1 MVIPIPGGIG
11 TPLMGPPP
19 AIVAQKFKI
28 IKACIVIMIV
38 CTCGQLLAGALLGE
52 LGDAL
57 LSSLNLILNTFIGI
71 WMLKDDPLIGKIFDF
86 LARSCCG
93 TCAEQCQGG
102 MTCLMPFIICNI
114 ITVLLQ
120 IILSSEIQL
129 IIKDFKVM
137 LNSVSFYDAF
147 RVWLLLVSTVGALL
161 AQIIGSIYGYL
172 AYREVRDSGVTMS
185 GGDWSSGGTAY
196 PQARESNDERDS
208 RPDTIKWPR
217 GAASPLRCQNSGIT
231 ADFAAWAVTSL
242 VLTIGFND
250 VQKNPQAVFIADNTW
265 PRVASKAESSCCSNA
280 SQDGKEEEDDD
291 DDEEA
296 AKFVHPIDEV
306 GDHNLNDDEKAW
318 IQQDS
323 DEGDMIFQLE
333 TLPSL
338 DNDCDGE
345 EEVAVPAC
353 SLSTADLA
361 GQAPKSRAQR
371 LELQAQKYEREAE
384 DAEAEAAQW
393 ARRAENAATDAGTV
407 NEKVMTAIRK
417 RPVLDWVQAGGRFK
431 RLLKDPAPS
440 QASEVA
446 GEAVAPYV
454 KAELSYT
461 KSQLD
466 YTKAASAWKAE
477 ASSTEQAMRK
487 LQGYADQYRMSGSS
501 SEAALYARE
510 AETLAKRAE
519 DARTTAEKYSTVA
532 DRITKAIPTSDQ
544 KDGRNGRGQSSLSHS
559 FNPKRAAANHISV
572 PFKDELLGQLR
583 QALKDGNW
591 LPLTVQILECARAAR
606 AVPRSSD
613 AISVVRNLSRQ
624 ETLEFSITKFMICM
638 DQRSC
643 GPFSGCNMLGP
654 KERYLSG
661 YLIVVQVRRPP
672 YDFRTPEHL
681 ARFCLLQLSG
691 LTVVEVAERRVPLE
705 FSNCWLGVDPDSLQ
719 FATKAGCSWRMQMD
733 HEEVRRKVNV
743 KGIKSFKP
751 ERTKYED
758 PFLIIGAGHIGLRHG
773 LFLLQND
780 HPNFIIVDRR
790 DKVGGTS
797 WISQANKT
805 SKLQT
810 ELGTYHLQYDEQNPV
825 PTDMATWP
833 SRDELLDHFA
843 KVSSEYG
850 LMPYI
855 QLETNVKAIT
865 VSGNSCAHG
874 PLEVSLEATQNYT
887 GVLPP
892 EPTGKGVKQLRVSS
906 VFMYPGNLSFP
917 RQETYL
923 GEDLFGGMIEYAMFD
938 TIDYDQAARGKDVM
952 IAGHGAFGVENIR
965 TCCEFSAKRIYMVCR
980 RTNLA
985 CPRVSSWFCNQSH
998 PAIPCSL
1005 FLESMEPAYR
1015 LIGYDPWSYHSVTY
1029 NAARTSAQISQKAR
1043 FGIGDVYFLA
1053 LSMGKCEVIVDEVK
1067 RLSEGRVHLQS
1078 GRELSVQTI
1087 LKVFGFVGD
1096 QEVDR
1101 LLKIKSMYGYWA
1113 DADNRR
1119 FTASENPGA
1128 WSMPA
1133 ISVALACPPVV
1144 ASDGKVSEELRKWKK
1159 TTWERMQAQTRMTA
1173 ERLLLILRRQTPRVI
1188 LMANKL
1194 TKWDMDMQSCGY
1206 LLLSLPHGCAP
1217 RACRLQSL
1225 TTPYIA
1231 ALERCGSQMLSDSE
1245 KDDEDD
1251 DDGDRGGGGGAWG
1264 AQWTA
1269 RKAAASSL
1277 DNMSHMF
1284 RGNIL
1289 EVTLPLIQRKLEDQN
1304 WEVQESGVLAL
1315 GAIAFGC
1322 MEGLMQFM
1330 PKVMDHL
1337 LKLCQAPKP
1346 LLRSISCWT
1355 VARFSHWICNEHLN
1369 PQSQQVLRSVLQQL
1383 LQRVLDKNKRVQ
1395 EAACSAFATLEET
1408 ARLLLVPYLD
1418 DIVQTLSR
1426 AFQMY
1431 QAKNL
1436 LILYDAVGTLA
1447 DAVGPE
1453 LDTQK
1458 YKQLLLEPMFQKF
1471 LHTPDHDRSLVA
1483 LFECFSSLAQNLG
1496 PSFMPLCK
1504 PLIERCTR
1512 LIRTGAQAAQMWMQN
1527 PNEFEKPDREV
1538 MAASIDLLSGIVGG
1552 LQRRVSEVLAQDN
1565 FLAVVPE
1572 VLKDSALQ
1580 VKQSAFALVGDSA
1593 RHCIEHLSPFLP
1605 QLLPQCAK
1613 ALREN
1618 NSATVSN
1625 NASWAVGE
1633 ICIKV
1638 GPDYMANY
1646 LEDIVDALVTT
1657 LNRCTQQSNRMLT
1670 QNVCITLGRLGVVCG
1685 PQMGK
1690 SFSQFA
1696 RIWCLVMKDAR
1707 HDAEKVNAFQG
1718 FCNMVQANPQVALQ
1732 HPVECAGAIASL
1744 APAPQHLQPNF
1755 QNILSSYKQ
1764 TLGANWANAWKQMP
1778 QDVQH
1783 KLSHMYAG
1791 IEPSS

>member
-1 MVIPIPGGIG
+1 MDSYWLKRSPPC
-11 TPLMGPPP
+11 GPSRHNEENWASDSARRFDSSEFSELRKTYLHRLHLGP
-19 AIVAQKFKI
+19 V
-28 IKACIVIMIV
+28 V
-38 CTCGQLLAGALLGE
+38 GSWSGWLL
-52 LGDAL
+52 
-57 LSSLNLILNTFIGI
+57 
-71 WMLKDDPLIGKIFDF
+71 
-86 LARSCCG
+86 
-93 TCAEQCQGG
+93 
-102 MTCLMPFIICNI
+102 
-114 ITVLLQ
+114 VLL
-120 IILSSEIQL
+120 
-129 IIKDFKVM
+129 
-137 LNSVSFYDAF
+137 
-147 RVWLLLVSTVGALL
+147 
-161 AQIIGSIYGYL
+161 
-172 AYREVRDSGVTMS
+172 
-185 GGDWSSGGTAY
+185 
-196 PQARESNDERDS
+196 
-208 RPDTIKWPR
+208 
-217 GAASPLRCQNSGIT
+217 
-231 ADFAAWAVTSL
+231 
-242 VLTIGFND
+242 
-250 VQKNPQAVFIADNTW
+250 
-265 PRVASKAESSCCSNA
+265 
-280 SQDGKEEEDDD
+280 
-291 DDEEA
+291 
-296 AKFVHPIDEV
+296 
-306 GDHNLNDDEKAW
+306 
-318 IQQDS
+318 
-323 DEGDMIFQLE
+323 
-333 TLPSL
+333 
-338 DNDCDGE
+338 
-345 EEVAVPAC
+345 AVPAC

-417 RPVLDWVQAGGRFK
+417 RPVLDWVQAGGHFK

-446 GEAVAPYV
+446 GAAVAPYV

-477 ASSTEQAMRK
+477 ASATEQAMRK

-519 DARTTAEKYSTVA
+519 DARTTADKYSAVA
-532 DRITKAIPTSDQ
+532 DRITKAIPTI
-544 KDGRNGRGQSSLSHS
+544 KKMEGM
-559 FNPKRAAANHISV
+559 AAARARWAEQPFPQLQPQELVTVTDLRDKLRHESRGDVRAKPSV
-572 PFKDELLGQLR
+572 DELLGQLR

-591 LPLTVQILECARAAR
+591 LPVTAAR

-624 ETLEFSITKFMICM
+624 ETLETLRALVARHEHPPEQPNSSMWINFVLDYEVHDLHGSAELRSILRLRRHQFVGLLAWFALDRDMVQFKI
-638 DQRSC
+638 
-643 GPFSGCNMLGP
+643 LGP
-654 KERYLSG
+654 GIQPASQTPVQTELRINGSDEVLVVPIVTSTKVLELKQHLSMK
-661 YLIVVQVRRPP
+661 
-672 YDFRTPEHL
+672 
-681 ARFCLLQLSG
+681 
-691 LTVVEVAERRVPLE
+691 
-705 FSNCWLGVDPDSLQ
+705 LGVDPDSLQ
-719 FATKAGCSWRMQMD
+719 FATKAGCSWRIVVHTLMQMD

-780 HPNFIIVDRR
+780 HPNFVIVDRR
-790 DKVGGTS
+790 NKVGGTS

-810 ELGTYHLQYDEQNPV
+810 ELGTYHLQYDFQNPV

-850 LMPYI
+850 LMPHI

-865 VSGNSCAHG
+865 VNGNSCASG

-892 EPTGKGVKQLRVSS
+892 EPTGQGVKQLRVSS

-917 RQETYL
+917 RQDTYL
-923 GEDLFGGMIEYAMFD
+923 GEDLFGGTIEYAMFD

-980 RTNLA
+980 RTA
-985 CPRVSSWFCNQSH
+985 VFCNQSD
-998 PAIPCSL
+998 PAVPAPL
-1005 FLESMEPAYR
+1005 FLESMEPAYK

-1029 NAARTSAQISQKAR
+1029 NAARTTAQINQKAR

-1119 FTASENPGA
+1119 FTASENPGVYA
-1128 WSMPA
+1128 SNFGGTSLSPGAIFFTLMASHVMWFPRDWQRLVDSAQLPTNKRDDSISRPA
-1133 ISVALACPPVV
+1133 YVLDAKTALPISFVVPTLCPGIGEIAMRHGALKKRKQLECHPLERFL
-1144 ASDGKVSEELRKWKK
+1144 EECQQEWDEYARKWKADDPSLK
-1159 TTWERMQAQTRMTA
+1159 DPPAYPYSVAIVKGLLAKHAALLPDRLRPLDFTQARP
-1173 ERLLLILRRQTPRVI
+1173 LLISLRHELGQSSHAGQV
-1188 LMANKL
+1188 LSCVV
-1194 TKWDMDMQSCGY
+1194 KWRLALGLAKERKAPPDAGSEAEEDDLAEDAGADQDDSREAAGDPA
-1206 LLLSLPHGCAP
+1206 SLP
-1217 RACRLQSL
+1217 
-1225 TTPYIA
+1225 
-1231 ALERCGSQMLSDSE
+1231 SQE
-1245 KDDEDD
+1245 TGDEDD

-1277 DNMSHMF
+1277 DNLSHMF

-1732 HPVECAGAIASL
+1732 HPVEFAGAIASL

-1783 KLSHMYAG
+1783 KLSHMNLGRKSQLDRLRLRSLVFVA
-1791 IEPSS
+1791 EPCWEVRWDRACVLDLRKRASLES